1 MRFNYLVA
9 AAIAL
14 GLCASC
20 GESKPAEEAAA
31 APAVPTPTL
40 ADLPAPWNAADL
52 ENGASLFVKCKSC
65 HTVGA
70 GEAGRVGP
78 NLHGVFDR
86 EPASAPK
93 FKYSPALE
101 AFAED
106 RWTPELIDQW
116 LSKPK
121 AFLPGNA
128 MFFDGL
134 ANEDDRR
141 DLIGW
146 LLIETRK

>member
-1 MRFNYLVA
+1 MRINFLIVA
-9 AAIAL
+9 GLAL
-14 GLCASC
+14 SLLGGC
-20 GESKPAEEAAA
+20 GESKPVEEAPAT
-31 APAVPTPTL
+31 PAVPPPAL
-40 ADLPAPWNAADL
+40 AELPAPWNAAALD
-52 ENGASLFVKCKSC
+52 NGASLFVKCQSC

-70 GEAGRVGP
+70 GEANRVGP

-101 AFAED
+101 AFAEE
-106 RWTPELIDQW
+106 RWTPDLIDQW

-134 ANEDDRR
+134 AKEEDRR